1 MLQDEEEVLRP
12 SVLAVPAVLLV
23 VVTVLIAGDV
33 VSDLRAGSPVQHV
46 LLEATSMALAVAGAL
61 FLWLRLR
68 ALRRRATVLDARLT
82 RVRTELDRAREDLDR
97 FRTESGEAMRGL
109 AAAID
114 RQFERW
120 SLSSAEAEVA
130 LLLLK
135 GLPTKQ
141 IAEVRETSERTVRQQ
156 ALAVYRK
163 AGLGGRAELAAFFLE
178 DLLLPAHPPSAIDAG

>member
-1 MLQDEEEVLRP
+1 MLGRIKGGPDGKPVETPVEVELE
-12 SVLAVPAVLLV
+12 L
-23 VVTVLIAGDV
+23 
-33 VSDLRAGSPVQHV
+33 GS
-46 LLEATSMALAVAGAL
+46 
-61 FLWLRLR
+61 
-68 ALRRRATVLDARLT
+68 
-82 RVRTELDRAREDLDR
+82 REDLDR

>member
-1 MLQDEEEVLRP
+1 MQDEEESLRP

-23 VVTVLIAGDV
+23 IVTVLIAGDV

-46 LLEATSMALAVAGAL
+46 LVEAASMALAVAGAL

-68 ALRRRATVLDARLT
+68 ALRRRASALDARLT

-109 AAAID
+109 AAAIE

-120 SLSSAEAEVA
+120 GLSSAEAEVA

-163 AGLGGRAELAAFFLE
+163 AGLSGRAELAAFFLE
-178 DLLLPAHPPSAIDAG
+178 DLLLPAHPPAAVDSR

>member
-97 FRTESGEAMRGL
+97 FRTESGEALRGL